1 MTDYTELKRLAEAC
15 IAAGEYLP
23 GEAWEEDRSYCQAE
37 VAFLEFVP
45 VATPAAVQALIAEN
59 ERLNTLRSATERDLA
74 QELEVWRSGPSCWS
88 CGDTGDVH
96 DMVGEWR
103 GQCDCNAAKL
113 IDVSSERKQL
123 KAENEALNTAIEDL
137 ERGRVA
143 GFEEY
148 DFTRLKDRRGDQKVF
163 EITIETE
170 CGCDVEEGEYTVR
183 ITHLLGNWL
192 GSDDFG
198 LIADAVA
205 EVVADLGLP
214 EEGYTTFIAYE
225 SGERQDVYWTKWFE
239 IATVASVL
247 AEPGA
252 AMGKGEQS

>member
-1 MTDYTELKRLAEAC
+1 MTDYTELKLLAEAC
-15 IAAGEYLP
+15 VAVGEYLP

-37 VAFLEFVP
+37 VAFLEFAP
-45 VATPAAVQALIAEN
+45 VLALIAEN
-59 ERLNTLRSATERDLA
+59 ERLNAECKQLILLECYGGTAEAAIKLLAERD
-74 QELEVWRSGPSCWS
+74 
-88 CGDTGDVH
+88 
-96 DMVGEWR
+96 
-103 GQCDCNAAKL
+103 
-113 IDVSSERKQL
+113 QL

-137 ERGRVA
+137 ERARVA

-198 LIADAVA
+198 MIGDAVA
-205 EVVADLGLP
+205 EVVTDLGLP
-214 EEGYTTFIAYE
+214 DEGHTTFIAYE
-225 SGERQDVYWTKWFE
+225 SGELQDVFWTKWFE

-252 AMGKGEQS
+252 AMVKGERS